1 MKDIKINQTLQ
12 GKKIIP
18 KNIPLQSYI
27 NNDDALKRANK
38 KISNTM
44 KKNKKKVSEETPKST
59 VKMTLGDF
67 MVDLN

>member
-18 KNIPLQSYI
+18 KNIPLQCCV

-38 KISNTM
+38 KVSNAM
-44 KKNKKKVSEETPKST
+44 KKNKKKVSEERPKST